1 MTNTRR
7 RGRTRQAA
15 RKATAGSISGKQRR
29 RHGTHSL
36 CDEGGGRKT
45 GKNCKAVRRHA
56 TAGRTVGA
64 VRCGRQAARTTTAG
78 SITAAPSSSTGGV
91 HMHERLGQ
99 RKGEAQSFVACA
111 EAWAGLGWRPL
122 GRNYR
127 HSRGRPRTGT
137 GTSTRGGTD
146 EPAERMR
153 GRRPSTSVF
162 QGWARRQTAATDN
175 KQRRRVDRDVGG
187 VQGSL
192 MRRER

>member
-137 GTSTRGGTD
+137 GTSTRGGQTSRRN
-146 EPAERMR
+146 ACAVG
-153 GRRPSTSVF
+153 GRRRQCSKAGRGDKQQRRTTSSDGAWIATSVAF
-162 QGWARRQTAATDN
+162 KAR
-175 KQRRRVDRDVGG
+175 
-187 VQGSL
+187 
-192 MRRER
+192 